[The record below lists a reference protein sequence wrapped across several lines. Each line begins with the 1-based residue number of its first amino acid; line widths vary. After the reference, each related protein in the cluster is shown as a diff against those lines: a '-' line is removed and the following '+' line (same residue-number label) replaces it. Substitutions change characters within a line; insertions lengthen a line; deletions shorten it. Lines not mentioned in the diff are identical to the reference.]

1 MTLCFQ
7 IYRVECRVQ
16 GYPVDRDTFQLYF
29 YPCPEPQQCRPTERH
44 TLQTAGLLPVDNIT
58 DPVSN
63 INNIMY

>member
-1 MTLCFQ
+1 M
-7 IYRVECRVQ
+7 Q